1 MYSIEE
7 LTNIADKG
15 IRNLSIPDE
24 PKRLYE
30 PIRYTLATGG
40 KRIRPVLVLAAC
52 NMYSN
57 SIDKAVYPAI
67 AIELFHNFTLIHD
80 DIMDK
85 APIRRNQPTVFAKWG
100 ADAAILSGDA
110 LNILAYQLV
119 AKTEKDSLAQVI
131 NIFNT
136 LAIGVCDGQQ
146 LDMDFETSHYITEE
160 EYLNMIELKTSVL
173 LKGALQIGATIGN
186 APQSDI
192 FKLGEFGVNL
202 GLAFQLQDD
211 LLDAYGDSS
220 TFGKKIGGDIVANKK
235 TFLTIKA
242 FSLAKGKSLEL
253 LSSYFKAQGVDPL
266 VKVQEVLKIYDEVGG
281 KQITEDKINQYFDK
295 AIAALNKVN
304 VNEEKKM
311 VLTCLAERIMKR
323 DR

>member
-266 VKVQEVLKIYDEVGG
+266 VKVQEVLKIYDEVGV